1 MKKRTDQ
8 PNQPTNL
15 STHQK
20 PREYKKIPRERKK
33 RNTYNTPSST
43 LQLSSSLTNQSIS
56 LSYLQSIQPSHPSR
70 SHKDDKILVYNPI
83 TSYTANNYSQEYD
96 DVHHVHSH

>member
-56 LSYLQSIQPSHPSR
+56 LSYLIQPLYPSR